1 MQCHTKQKHT
11 SVTIQKLNQASKYTM
26 QPVCICRKGEK
37 LSYPALEINF
47 MMGARDTKQ
56 LFFFFCNDAA
66 QCSFTAGVHSAGNKP
81 HNHVALLPTDL
92 MEIQPKKKNKQD
104 SDLLV
109 ITILDENDNRPIFT
123 RTSYRAEVTENS
135 KGGRK

>member
-56 LFFFFCNDAA
+56 LFFFFAMM
-66 QCSFTAGVHSAGNKP
+66 Q
-81 HNHVALLPTDL
+81 HNAHL
-92 MEIQPKKKNKQD
+92 
-104 SDLLV
+104 LLV
-109 ITILDENDNRPIFT
+109 STQLEINLIIMLLYCPRI
-123 RTSYRAEVTENS
+123 
-135 KGGRK
+135 